1 MNKSE
6 LVQAIAEQTSL
17 SKADAKNALNATL
30 NSIQNTLTKGESVVL
45 TGFGNFE
52 VRQRAARTGRN
63 PKTGEAVAIKASK
76 APAFKPGKVLKEAV
90 NT

>member
-1 MNKSE
+1 MNKAE
-6 LVQAIAEQTSL
+6 LIQAIAEQTSL
-17 SKADAKNALNATL
+17 NKADAKNALNATL
-30 NSIQNTLTKGESVVL
+30 TSIQNTLSKGESVVL

-63 PKTGEAVAIKASK
+63 PKTGDAVSIKACK
-76 APAFKPGKVLKEAV
+76 VPAFKAGKVLKESV

>member
-6 LVQAIAEQTSL
+6 LIQAIAEQTSL

-30 NSIQNTLTKGESVVL
+30 TSIQNTLARGESVVL

-76 APAFKPGKVLKEAV
+76 APAFKAGKVLKEAV